1 MKSTTVIG
9 SLVALAAA
17 AADPQITARAE
28 LAPRQDDPAFLG
40 FVSAS
45 GFSDARSCDF
55 PATLSRS
62 GSLAQCCA
70 SASCTF
76 WSSCSAGTL
85 FASQTSLFC
94 DQGYCN
100 TALLVNTLGA
110 NSANS
115 YLGCWATSLGE
126 APFSIVRDLG
136 SASRTAAAV
145 TSSGASAQRSTG
157 GSAATTGPPRTS
169 PAGAGSAA
177 SSAPSS
183 TPSTGAVDAV
193 AITYSVGGVLG
204 LFAVA
209 FGLH

>member
-1 MKSTTVIG
+1 MKSTAVIS

-45 GFSDARSCDF
+45 GFSDARSCDY

-100 TALLVNTLGA
+100 TAILVNTIGA
-110 NSANS
+110 SNGQN

-126 APFSIVRDLG
+126 APFTIVRDIG
-136 SASRTAAAV
+136 SASRGAAP
-145 TSSGASAQRSTG
+145 TSSGGASAPRSTG
-157 GSAATTGPPRTS
+157 GSAVTTGSSRTS
-169 PAGAGSAA
+169 AAGAGSAA
-177 SSAPSS
+177 SSAASS
-183 TPSTGAVDAV
+183 APSTGAASTVAV
-193 AITYSVGGVLG
+193 KPHAGGLLALLAVVVGVL
-204 LFAVA
+204 
-209 FGLH
+209 